1 MAGMAG
7 VLIDLG
13 DWKAAEDACALVLN
27 ESKELYYRV
36 YALDGLAYVCALT
49 GDEDGF
55 DSWTRRSDAEGWERG
70 PASAK
75 AEILCFRG
83 LGFQALGRIDDAER
97 WLERAVAFADQ
108 HGFSRILFRA
118 EAALEALR
126 ADRPAVDARGTAA
139 PPEVRDGLRA
149 MRRAAALSGA

>member
-1 MAGMAG
+1 MSYPYNVIVAG
-7 VLIDLG
+7 D
-13 DWKAAEDACALVLN
+13 DAVIAHLN
-27 ESKELYYRV
+27 DTTK
-36 YALDGLAYVCALT
+36 
-49 GDEDGF
+49 
-55 DSWTRRSDAEGWERG
+55 
-70 PASAK
+70 
-75 AEILCFRG
+75 
-83 LGFQALGRIDDAER
+83 ALGRIDDAER

-126 ADRPAVDARGTAA
+126 ADRPAVDARGAAA